1 MEIIP
6 VYFRG
11 GSLPLRPGHGPGLP
25 PLRGF
30 HPRNAPELLPDNS
43 RGVFPADIFM
53 PKAVYILDEEKVTF
67 VRAGTHSD
75 LFFLASF
82 HFPLPAVNKQCKT

>member
-1 MEIIP
+1 MIKECGYTALVMEIIP

-11 GSLPLRPGHGPGLP
+11 GSLPLRPGQGTGLP

-53 PKAVYILDEEKVTF
+53 PKAVYTGIK
-67 VRAGTHSD
+67 A
-75 LFFLASF
+75 
-82 HFPLPAVNKQCKT
+82 KTGV